1 MKKELR
7 FFKKIFIFSIS
18 TLIFSC
24 GSDTVDNTN
33 NDIKDIENIDSVDD
47 DETSEMEDDQ
57 TDITTNNIVWKNWYL
72 SIPIKNASN
81 KATSITYQ
89 DIIDNNLSPTEAEYF
104 SLNEDGSYKM
114 FTKFTGFTTS
124 GQYSINEGKYCRT
137 ELREYWQGNQDTN
150 DNWYM
155 DSGTHILESTLKVDF
170 AGGNNDTK
178 VYVAQIHGKE
188 TDNVTGNPATV
199 KIMWLNGEIIVDY
212 YTKPKDGEE
221 WSSNYDNKISF
232 GNVEN
237 EKFTVKIKIENG
249 VFYFGLLCDTQNI
262 DTKYTKVFDYKSNGY
277 IHSNYF
283 KTGNYFIWDKDSIE
297 NAQVTLY
304 DIITNHF

>member
-33 NDIKDIENIDSVDD
+33 NDIKDIKDIENIDSVDD

-104 SLNEDGSYKM
+104 
-114 FTKFTGFTTS
+114 
-124 GQYSINEGKYCRT
+124 
-137 ELREYWQGNQDTN
+137 LREYWQGNQDTN